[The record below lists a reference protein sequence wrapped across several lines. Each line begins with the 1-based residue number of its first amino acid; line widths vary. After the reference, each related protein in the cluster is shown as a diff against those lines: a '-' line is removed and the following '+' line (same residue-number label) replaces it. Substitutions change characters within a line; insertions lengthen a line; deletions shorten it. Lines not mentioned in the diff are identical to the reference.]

1 LAEDDTK
8 FKKLFKESQEHFGFR
23 SHIQSKNEQLG
34 HRINQVN
41 ERVNTQL
48 ELFRSFMQTTIKETD
63 EKLEKNFK
71 ETSDAF
77 NEQKVYS

>member
-34 HRINQVN
+34 HRIN
-41 ERVNTQL
+41 
-48 ELFRSFMQTTIKETD
+48 
-63 EKLEKNFK
+63 
-71 ETSDAF
+71 
-77 NEQKVYS
+77 

>member
-1 LAEDDTK
+1 
-8 FKKLFKESQEHFGFR
+8 
-23 SHIQSKNEQLG
+23 
-34 HRINQVN
+34 VN